1 MSARRV
7 AVTFALPDEG
17 RDFVRLLENQS
28 RDRGHLAP
36 IRGELGGCEVTVA
49 FTGVGAGADG
59 RRRLE
64 SALETRPDWLM
75 ASGFAGGLSAGLRV
89 GDLIAA
95 ENHSD
100 PGLVERAARV
110 LQAFPLRCGPLTTQP
125 LLAETPAAKA
135 ALAAQT
141 GAIAVDMET
150 GWIAEACARAGTP
163 MLSLRVISDGA
174 EQAFPAPGHIL
185 FDVARQ
191 RPRYARL
198 PLWLSTHPRQI
209 APFVRFVR
217 GLAPARQKLA
227 RALQTLISD
236 AA

>member
-1 MSARRV
+1 MTARRAV
-7 AVTFALPDEG
+7 VTFALPDEG
-17 RDFVRLLENQS
+17 RDFVRLLNNPS
-28 RDRGHLAP
+28 RGGGRLAP
-36 IRGELGGCEVTVA
+36 VRGELSGREVTVA
-49 FTGVGAGADG
+49 FTGVGSGEDC

-64 SALETRPDWLM
+64 SALESRPDWVL
-75 ASGFAGGLSAGLRV
+75 ASGFAGGLSAELKV
-89 GDLIAA
+89 GDLIIG

-100 PGLVERAARV
+100 PGLVERAFRV
-110 LQAFPLRCGPLTTQP
+110 LSALRVRGGVLTTQP
-125 LLAETPAAKA
+125 MLAETVEAKA
-135 ALAAQT
+135 ALAVVT

-174 EQAFPAPGHIL
+174 EQAFPAPGHVL

-198 PLWLSTHPRQI
+198 PLWLLAHPGQI

-217 GLAPARQKLA
+217 GLAPARRKLA
-227 RALQTLISD
+227 KALQAMISD